1 MFGYLNVY
9 KPELKFKDFE
19 VYKAVYCSLCKN
31 LKKNYG
37 LSSSFVLNY
46 ECTFLALFSLSL
58 DNNCPHFKKSRC
70 TFNPFKKCNK
80 CVGGDSNFDFASAV
94 TVVLSY
100 YKLLDEIDDNGFI
113 KKTLLYPL
121 KPFLKR
127 KFKKATKRYPDIKD
141 IVNLYAREQAEIEKT
156 ACKEIDKAANPTAK
170 MLSSIFSL
178 LDKSNEKLA
187 RLGYCL
193 GRWIYLMDAYDD
205 IIDDAKSGNYN
216 VFLINTDG
224 NDIENC
230 SRYAYG
236 VLNFT
241 LGEIIDAFE
250 EIKIHRFN
258 QILLNII
265 RDGMSQAQ
273 DNAEQSI
280 KEKVRKN
287 NEKSI

>member
-1 MFGYLNVY
+1 MFGYLTVY

-19 VYKAVYCSLCKN
+19 VYKAIYCSLCKN

-46 ECTFLALFSLSL
+46 ECTFLVLFSLAL
-58 DNNCPHFKKSRC
+58 DNNCPHFEKCRC
-70 TFNPFKKCNK
+70 TFNPLKKCNK

-94 TVVLSY
+94 TVILSY
-100 YKLLDEIDDNGFI
+100 YKLLDEIEDNGFF
-113 KKTLLYPL
+113 KKILLYPL

-127 KFKKATKRYPDIKD
+127 KFKKATKKYPDIKD
-141 IVNLYAREQAEIEKT
+141 IVDLYAKEQAEIEKS

-178 LDKSNEKLA
+178 LDNSNEKLA

-193 GRWIYLMDAYDD
+193 GRWIYLIDAYDD
-205 IIDDAKSGNYN
+205 IIDDAKKSNYN
-216 VFLINTDG
+216 VFLANIDG
-224 NDIENC
+224 NDINNC
-230 SRYAYG
+230 SSYAYG

-241 LGEIIDAFE
+241 LGETIDAFN
-250 EIKIHRFN
+250 EIKIYRFN

-273 DNAEQSI
+273 DSA